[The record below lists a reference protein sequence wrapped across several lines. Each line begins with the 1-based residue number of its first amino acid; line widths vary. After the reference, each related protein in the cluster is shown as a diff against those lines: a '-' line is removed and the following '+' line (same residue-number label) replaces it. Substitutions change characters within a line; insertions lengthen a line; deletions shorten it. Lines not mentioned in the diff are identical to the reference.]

1 MPALCSWYFS
11 GISRTEARQLL
22 LSPANAPGAFLIRP
36 SESSQGDYSLSGTRV
51 APGDPVPRRR
61 PAQPNQPGTLLTAG
75 RLRPRQCQPLAHA
88 GPHVGPRPAA
98 RGKCPLSPSLA
109 PPPFTYVSARP
120 LARSSVRSRVRPAP
134 AHRPPPPDSV
144 TASFTRQVSLCAC
157 SALSP
162 VRCSQLPTV
171 AARHS
176 RGLQLPTPP
185 PSMCSSGRCL
195 KARSE
200 AGREKGRGGP
210 LGVWGWE
217 GLVLGLHLCPL
228 AVRAQAR
235 VRPYRTC
242 TAADGSLHLQKGRRF
257 PSLEELLTYY
267 QASWKRTQNPLL
279 QPCVAQVG
287 CLPGRPS
294 AVGV

>member
-1 MPALCSWYFS
+1 
-11 GISRTEARQLL
+11 
-22 LSPANAPGAFLIRP
+22 
-36 SESSQGDYSLSGTRV
+36 
-51 APGDPVPRRR
+51 
-61 PAQPNQPGTLLTAG
+61 
-75 RLRPRQCQPLAHA
+75 
-88 GPHVGPRPAA
+88 
-98 RGKCPLSPSLA
+98 
-109 PPPFTYVSARP
+109 
-120 LARSSVRSRVRPAP
+120 
-134 AHRPPPPDSV
+134 
-144 TASFTRQVSLCAC
+144 
-157 SALSP
+157 
-162 VRCSQLPTV
+162 
-171 AARHS
+171 
-176 RGLQLPTPP
+176 
-185 PSMCSSGRCL
+185 MCSSGRCL

-210 LGVWGWE
+210 LGAWGWE